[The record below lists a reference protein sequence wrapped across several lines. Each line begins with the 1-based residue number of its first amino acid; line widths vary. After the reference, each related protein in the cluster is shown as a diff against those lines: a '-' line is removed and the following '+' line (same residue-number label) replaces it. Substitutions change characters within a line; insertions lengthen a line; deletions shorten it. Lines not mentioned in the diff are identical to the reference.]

1 MCAQGVES
9 VIDRDFRGAM
19 LMGVVQGAQAVVQDQ
34 DFCRHQRQCGPD
46 SGVDGVDRD
55 AGAEVPAD
63 EIVILLVIVNAG
75 SSVAAAT
82 VLLSRSV
89 GVVG

>member
-1 MCAQGVES
+1 MQRTA
-9 VIDRDFRGAM
+9 VICEPLHCYRAEQPE
-19 LMGVVQGAQAVVQDQ
+19 LLQGAQAVVQDQ

-46 SGVDGVDRD
+46 PSVDGVDRD

-75 SSVAAAT
+75 SPAASAT